1 MTSIIYSHNDE
12 HNCEEIIYDKD
23 HKYLIDIENIYK
35 IINFKKKFIKQ
46 ENEIYPFYTNTNN
59 KHINLLEF
67 LYEFTQN
74 NSNYIFKNANICDLR
89 KCNISIKHHYHDVIE
104 KKYKIKQFIEGH
116 YQTRGKS
123 ANTMKN
129 PIWVVEENGKEIL
142 LMYCE
147 KDTIIKLCK
156 ESYNKILDYE
166 KTNNVKMTWFKLTNG
181 YVNSSNN
188 LFIHQII
195 TGCYG
200 NGKGTSN
207 VSVDHIDRNP
217 LNNTMENLRIATRE
231 EQEQNSK
238 GIAPNTKRARQTNAR
253 PLPEGITQ
261 EMLKKYVV
269 YYYNVIDKSKN
280 KAREY
285 FTIERHPKLLKRWET
300 SKSNKIS
307 ILEKLDQANKKLEEL
322 DSESNEIT
330 IYFPPPPA
338 TENIPK

>member
-1 MTSIIYSHNDE
+1 MASITYSHNDE
-12 HNCEEIIYDKD
+12 YNCEEINYDND
-23 HKYLIDIENIYK
+23 YKYLIDIENMYK

-46 ENEIYPFYTNTNN
+46 ENEIYPCYTNTNN

-74 NSNYIFKNANICDLR
+74 NSNYIFKNSNICDLR
-89 KCNISIKHHYHDVIE
+89 KCNILIKHHYHDVIE

-123 ANTMKN
+123 ANIMKN
-129 PIWVVEENGKEIL
+129 PIWVIEENGKEIL

-207 VSVDHIDRNP
+207 VSVDHIDRDP
-217 LNNTMENLRIATRE
+217 LNNTTENLRIATRE
-231 EQEQNSK
+231 EQEQNTK

-269 YYYNVIDKSKN
+269 YYYNVVDKSKS

-285 FTIERHPKLLKRWET
+285 FTIERHPKLQKRWET
-300 SKSNKIS
+300 SKSNKIP
-307 ILEKLDQANKKLEEL
+307 ILEKLHQANKKLEEL
-322 DSESNEIT
+322 DNETDGINL
-330 IYFPPPPA
+330 IQKV
-338 TENIPK
+338 EIDI